1 MDQDLPDV
9 LAKVNLICWT
19 QLDVALR
26 AGEVTLDWS
35 NILSLGEQQR
45 LAFGRL
51 LVMYQLK
58 LATQVGD
65 CRRAKST
72 TSYVQKMAQPPPLH
86 RAFPGPGS
94 ARGIFKI
101 RNFYSETLPRTESHS
116 KDGGHTYSI

>member
-1 MDQDLPDV
+1 MKNPKRCDSADTSNKIAPRAQQVLKHTLMDQDLPDV

-26 AGEVTLDWS
+26 AGDVTLDWS

-58 LATQVGD
+58 LAT
-65 CRRAKST
+65 S
-72 TSYVQKMAQPPPLH
+72 SW
-86 RAFPGPGS
+86 
-94 ARGIFKI
+94 
-101 RNFYSETLPRTESHS
+101 
-116 KDGGHTYSI
+116 

>member
-1 MDQDLPDV
+1 MKNPKRCDSADTSNKIAPRAQQVLKHTLMDQDLPDV
-9 LAKVNLICWT
+9 LAKVTLICWT

-58 LATQVGD
+58 LVIVDGPSRQHRTYRKWRS
-65 CRRAKST
+65 RRCCT
-72 TSYVQKMAQPPPLH
+72 EFLRGPAQLG
-86 RAFPGPGS
+86 A
-94 ARGIFKI
+94 
-101 RNFYSETLPRTESHS
+101 YS
-116 KDGGHTYSI
+116 K